1 MNESEHGTK
10 DVVREEE
17 EEHGATVKQKL
28 NISSL
33 FPEIKKDDDKDDDD
47 RKENKKRTMNDCN
60 NNQSKLPPSCTAE
73 DLLGDGVTE
82 NDLYRFLEDL
92 DEMAPTIPD
101 QFTNSILKTVG
112 VEEPDVR
119 VTRLIS
125 LAAQKFMQQIADDCY
140 KVQANKLQALPKD
153 EKARKINQRVVL
165 TPETL
170 GEVLSE
176 YGVSMKKPQ
185 MFVGSNDNEMEDEE
199 IDLDTVDAQQQEND
213 GTK

>member
-1 MNESEHGTK
+1 MNECEHGAK
-10 DVVREEE
+10 EVVREEE

-33 FPEIKKDDDKDDDD
+33 FPEIKKDVDEDDADG
-47 RKENKKRTMNDCN
+47 KENKKRTMNDCN